1 MIKPRKNYKK
11 SSTGEKNIYFKG
23 RKYVLFICQNKK
35 KKYFNTL
42 EEAVMER
49 DEFISG
55 KEYFA
60 K

>member
-1 MIKPRKNYKK
+1 MKTPIKLAILEE
-11 SSTGEKNIYFKG
+11 SE
-23 RKYVLFICQNKK
+23 
-35 KKYFNTL
+35 